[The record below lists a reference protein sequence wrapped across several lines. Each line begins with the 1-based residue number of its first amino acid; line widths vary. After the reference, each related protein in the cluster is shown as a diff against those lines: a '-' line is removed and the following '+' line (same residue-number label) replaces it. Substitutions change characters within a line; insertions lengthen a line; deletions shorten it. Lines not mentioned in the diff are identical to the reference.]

1 MKKYINGSDIL
12 LAIKDK
18 ALGSAQEHT
27 TTYDSTTKERAVKAP
42 ETEGI
47 DASLFTETSVTGLS
61 ITISFKGLQA
71 SDETELTFDELL
83 NMWKEAKPIDACCF
97 RRPKDGVKDGARA
110 PYLKAKFV
118 ITKLSESA
126 QSEEDASYDGE
137 LKMTGAP
144 EIWAPVVPSA
154 L

>member
-71 SDETELTFDELL
+71 SDETELTFGELL

-97 RRPKDGVKDGARA
+97 HRPKEGGKAGARV
-110 PYLKAKFV
+110 PYLKAQFV

-154 L
+154 